1 MAGNIIGEPIDEKIL
16 EQIDL
21 RQKMHGAGYNS
32 SSISRDPK
40 ILNYLNNRNAWI
52 KMASGVSIDRNEGL
66 KKLKDLSTSTNGY
79 LSEEDLKGL
88 TETGLAE
95 KSVLFNTIQ
104 TSNRTEDSKNSGY
117 TSRSGIRTDNFFKSS
132 TDKMYGGLGSNSRGL
147 QPVGGITDI
156 TVNALNR
163 GSIKK
168 ATVNIKVYNKFQ
180 FSIIEMLYLRLGY
193 IMMLEWGWD
202 KYVDTIDTSTNPP
215 KIDIKD
221 TQSTIIE
228 NSWFDGNSYT
238 QRLMLDK
245 INYYN
250 KKYKGNYGG
259 FFGKVSNFSWKLN
272 QDGSYDITINLIS
285 LGSIIESLKANIS
298 TQSLT
303 EEEIKNL
310 QINLAKGFDI
320 DKNEETGKYDNSI
333 IDNLGNNT
341 ITQWVST
348 TINSF
353 PFKNKNYLY
362 FPNLTGEPYN
372 STNYLRKKIPQT
384 SQYYVRFGTFLNKLQ
399 TLIIGAYKNGNV
411 NGKILEI
418 ETSEI
423 NTICNYVTNL
433 IPLENNKCVFS
444 IIFDENLQKQSGLDL
459 NSFNRIL
466 KPFAVKKENTNVV
479 YGKLMNIYLNLEFIN
494 SSLESNIDDE
504 GNVSVYNF
512 LESLCKGINDSTGNT
527 TNIEPSIKNNKTI
540 YFLEKNPIKGYDSIN
555 KKEEK
560 NEYPLEIMGYNSNG
574 SSNFVKDFS
583 FQTKITPNLLA
594 MISIGAT
601 AEGSSTKDIDAIPFK
616 KWNKGLKNRFEES
629 HTDSS
634 TTIDPQTDTEIAA
647 EKIISAFKSDLSNN
661 KIDYD
666 NWFVTNNYDWKYQG
680 KEYGNITPPGG
691 GLEGPEKDIN
701 NDALLDE
708 VVRRVQEYQRK
719 TKEKSATSGREIV
732 PLGTNVDNILSGY
745 VHHVIQ
751 SFGGDT
757 KISRMD
763 SSGNLY
769 DKTIYKNN
777 GKWWLSSDNQDFI
790 KNGVSFWKSYIREIN
805 LIDFKKNNTNSS
817 LSGFIPVELG
827 ITMEGISGVKIYNK
841 IQINQKFLP
850 LSYPGALKFIIKGVD
865 HKISNNVWETD
876 ITTISTSPTDNAP
889 TNTPITVNQPSNNNQ
904 PIEVKGPIPPNN
916 PNDTLVIKDFRKVA
930 GKPLNSETFE
940 KEQSVEWLVGEMN
953 IHTQNVWRGFFNKL
967 KTQYPGYT
975 LNINATYRTYQRSI
989 ELNKENPKNA
999 KPGYSPHNYAYGIDM
1014 NIVPP
1019 TGKEYTFMKGDRT
1032 PWIESG
1038 IADLAKNSGIRWG
1051 GNFSSYIDCIHF
1063 DATPVTIASRQNAR
1077 EENKGLSEKDWNT
1090 KDTNYV

>member
-21 RQKMHGAGYNS
+21 RQKMHGAGYNA

-52 KMASGVSIDRNEGL
+52 KMASGVSIDGNEGL
-66 KKLKDLSTSTNGY
+66 KKLKDLSTSTNSY

-88 TETGLAE
+88 TGTGLAE

-104 TSNRTEDSKNSGY
+104 TSNRTKDSKNAGY
-117 TSRSGIRTDNFFKSS
+117 TPRKGVRTDNFFKNS

-202 KYVDTIDTSTNPP
+202 KYVDAIDTSNNPP

-238 QRLMLDK
+238 QRLMLNK

-272 QDGSYDITINLIS
+272 QDGSYDITINLIT
-285 LGSIIESLKANIS
+285 LGSVIESLKANIS
-298 TQSLT
+298 TQDLT
-303 EEEIKNL
+303 EEEIKNA
-310 QINLAKGFDI
+310 QVNLAKGFDI
-320 DKNEETGKYDNSI
+320 DKNKETGKYDNSI
-333 IDNLGNNT
+333 IDNLGDNT
-341 ITQWVST
+341 ITQWIST
-348 TINSF
+348 TIISF

-362 FPNLTGEPYN
+362 LPNLAGEPYN
-372 STNYLRKKIPQT
+372 SNNPLRNKIPQT

-399 TLIIGAYKNGNV
+399 TLIIGDYKNGNV

-418 ETSEI
+418 DTSET

-433 IPLENNKCVFS
+433 IPLESNKCVFS
-444 IIFDENLQKQSGLDL
+444 IIFDKNLQDQSELDL

-466 KPFAVKKENTNVV
+466 KPFAVKSEENTNIV

-504 GNVSVYNF
+504 GNVNLYNF

-527 TNIEPSIKNNKTI
+527 TNIEPSIKNDKTI
-540 YFLEKNPIKGYDSIN
+540 YFLEKNPIKGYDSLD
-555 KKEEK
+555 KKEVK
-560 NEYPLEIMGYNSNG
+560 KEYPLEIMGYNSNG

-583 FQTKITPNLLA
+583 FQTKITPNLMA

-616 KWNKGLKNRFEES
+616 KWNKGLKNRFEEDY
-629 HTDSS
+629 TDSP
-634 TTIDPQTDTEIAA
+634 TIVDPQTDDEIAA
-647 EKIISAFKSDLSNN
+647 EKIINAFKSDLSNN

-666 NWFVTNNYDWKYQG
+666 NWFVTNNYDWEYQG
-680 KEYGNITPPGG
+680 KKYNNITPPEG

-708 VVRRVQEYQRK
+708 VVRRIQEYQRDIK
-719 TKEKSATSGREIV
+719 AKEATSGRKIV
-732 PLGTNVDNILSGY
+732 PFGTNVDSILSGY

-757 KISRMD
+757 KISRMLEIYN
-763 SSGNLY
+763 GVGVMY
-769 DKTIYKNN
+769 DQTISYLE
-777 GKWWLSSDNQDFI
+777 GKWWLGSDNQDFI

-805 LIDFKKNNTNSS
+805 LIDFQKNNINSS
-817 LSGFIPVELG
+817 LSGFIPVELS
-827 ITMEGISGVKIYNK
+827 ITMEGISGIKIYNK
-841 IQINQKFLP
+841 IKINQKFLP
-850 LSYPGALKFIIKGVD
+850 SSYPEALKFIIRGVD

-876 ITTISTSPTDNAP
+876 IKTISTSPTDNVPSVVKDNSKASSTTSTSSGDVVSSYP
-889 TNTPITVNQPSNNNQ
+889 ELPLISPPPLTNLLPYQEAVQT
-904 PIEVKGPIPPNN
+904 
-916 PNDTLVIKDFRKVA
+916 
-930 GKPLNSETFE
+930 LNSITTPNIAKAVFAVLFAEASKKGQAFSSAGGFNYAGVQTDVRSGGKAVRWGASQYITARYVRKDAVKLREFAVFE
-940 KEQSVEWLVGEMN
+940 NNKAFLEFMVNRIIDKEFNGDNGDSWATTYINKWWNPAKKAEFTKGTITYN
-953 IHTQNVWRGFFNKL
+953 NKL
-967 KTQYPGYT
+967 SIYNSSLKRYDQY
-975 LNINATYRTYQRSI
+975 S
-989 ELNKENPKNA
+989 
-999 KPGYSPHNYAYGIDM
+999 
-1014 NIVPP
+1014 
-1019 TGKEYTFMKGDRT
+1019 
-1032 PWIESG
+1032 
-1038 IADLAKNSGIRWG
+1038 
-1051 GNFSSYIDCIHF
+1051 
-1063 DATPVTIASRQNAR
+1063 
-1077 EENKGLSEKDWNT
+1077 
-1090 KDTNYV
+1090 

>member
-21 RQKMHGAGYNS
+21 RQKMHGAGYNA

-52 KMASGVSIDRNEGL
+52 KMASGVSIDGNEGL

-88 TETGLAE
+88 IGTGLAE

-104 TSNRTEDSKNSGY
+104 TSNRTEDSKNAGY
-117 TSRSGIRTDNFFKSS
+117 TSRSGIRKDNFFKNS

-156 TVNALNR
+156 TVKALNR

-221 TQSTIIE
+221 TQSTIVE
-228 NSWFDGNSYT
+228 NSWFDGKSYT

-272 QDGSYDITINLIS
+272 QDGSYDITINLIT
-285 LGSIIESLKANIS
+285 LGSIVESLKANIS

-303 EEEIKNL
+303 EEEIKNI
-310 QINLAKGFDI
+310 QVNLAKGFDI
-320 DKNEETGKYDNSI
+320 DKNKETGKYDNSI
-333 IDNLGNNT
+333 IDNLGDNT
-341 ITQWVST
+341 ITQWIST
-348 TINSF
+348 TIISF

-362 FPNLTGEPYN
+362 LPNLAGEPYSPKN
-372 STNYLRKKIPQT
+372 SLRNKIPPT

-399 TLIIGAYKNGNV
+399 TLIIGAYKNGNA

-423 NTICNYVTNL
+423 TTICNYVTNL

-444 IIFDENLQKQSGLDL
+444 IIFDKNLQDQSELDL
-459 NSFNRIL
+459 NSFNGKL
-466 KPFAVKKENTNVV
+466 KPFAVKKENVV
-479 YGKLMNIYLNLEFIN
+479 YGKLMNVYLNLEFIN
-494 SSLESNIDDE
+494 STLESNIDDE

-527 TNIEPSIKNNKTI
+527 TSIEPSIKNDKTI
-540 YFLEKNPIKGYDSIN
+540 YFLEKNPIKGYDSLD

-560 NEYPLEIMGYNSNG
+560 KEYPLEIMGYNSNG

-583 FQTKITPNLLA
+583 FQTKITPNLMA

-616 KWNKGLKNRFEES
+616 KWNKGLKNRFEENY
-629 HTDSS
+629 TDSP
-634 TTIDPQTDTEIAA
+634 TVVDPQTDDEIAA
-647 EKIISAFKSDLSNN
+647 EKIINAFKSDLSNG

-666 NWFVTNNYDWKYQG
+666 NWFVTNNYDWEYQG
-680 KEYGNITPPGG
+680 IKYNNLIPPGG

-701 NDALLDE
+701 NDELLDE
-708 VVRRVQEYQRK
+708 VVRRVQEYQRDIK
-719 TKEKSATSGREIV
+719 AKEATSGRKIV
-732 PLGTNVDNILSGY
+732 PLGTNVDSILSGY

-757 KISRMD
+757 KISRIN
-763 SSGNLY
+763 SVGTLF
-769 DKTIYKNN
+769 DKTVSKKD
-777 GKWWLSSDNQDFI
+777 GKWWLSSDSQDFI
-790 KNGVSFWKSYIREIN
+790 KKGVSFWKSYIREIN
-805 LIDFKKNNTNSS
+805 LIDFQKNNVNSS

-850 LSYPGALKFIIKGVD
+850 SSYPEALKFIIKGVD

-889 TNTPITVNQPSNNNQ
+889 TNIPITVNQPSNNNQ

-916 PNDTLVIKDFRKVA
+916 PNDTLVIEDWRDVDDEPFD
-930 GKPLNSETFE
+930 SETYG
-940 KEQSVEWLVGEMN
+940 KKQSVEWLIGEMN
-953 IHTQNVWRGFFNKL
+953 VHTQNVWRGFFNKL
-967 KTQYPGYT
+967 KAQYPGYT
-975 LNINATYRTYQRSI
+975 LKINATYRTYQRSR

-999 KPGYSPHNYAYGIDM
+999 EPGYSPHNYAYGIDM
-1014 NIVPP
+1014 NIIPP
-1019 TGKEYTFMKGDRT
+1019 TGKNYTFMKGDRT

-1051 GNFSSYIDCIHF
+1051 GNFSSYVDCIHF

-1077 EENKGLSEKDWNT
+1077 EENRGLPEKDWNT

>member
-52 KMASGVSIDRNEGL
+52 KMASGVSIDGEEGL
-66 KKLKDLSTSTNGY
+66 KKLKDFSLSTNNY
-79 LSEEDLKGL
+79 LSENDLKDL
-88 TETGLAE
+88 TGIGLA
-95 KSVLFNTIQ
+95 KRSVLFNTIQ
-104 TSNRTEDSKNSGY
+104 SSNRTEDSKNAGY
-117 TSRSGIRTDNFFKSS
+117 ISRSGVRKDNFFKNS
-132 TDKMYGGLGSNSRGL
+132 TNKMYGGLGSNSRGL

-156 TVNALNR
+156 TVKSLNR

-180 FSIIEMLYLRLGY
+180 FSIIEILYLRLGY

-202 KYVDTIDTSTNPP
+202 KYVDTIDTSSTPP

-228 NSWFDGNSYT
+228 NSWFDGKSYT
-238 QRLMLDK
+238 QRLMLNK

-259 FFGKVSNFSWKLN
+259 FFGKVSNFNWKLN
-272 QDGSYDITINLIS
+272 QDGSYDITIDLVT
-285 LGSIIESLKANIS
+285 LGSVIESLKANIS
-298 TQSLT
+298 AQNLT
-303 EEEIKNL
+303 EEEIKNI
-310 QINLAKGFDI
+310 QVNLAKKFDVEAN
-320 DKNEETGKYDNSI
+320 KETGKYDNPI

-348 TINSF
+348 TISDF

-362 FPNLTGEPYN
+362 FPNLAGEPY
-372 STNYLRKKIPQT
+372 SPTNPLRKKIPPT

-411 NGKILEI
+411 EGKILEI
-418 ETSEI
+418 DTSEN

-444 IIFDENLQKQSGLDL
+444 IIFDENIQKQSYLDL
-459 NSFNRIL
+459 NSFNKIL
-466 KPFAVKKENTNVV
+466 KPFAFQEGDTNVV
-479 YGKLMNIYLNLEFIN
+479 YGKLMNVYLNLEFIN
-494 SSLESNIDDE
+494 SSLESNIDNE

-540 YFLEKNPIKGYDSIN
+540 YFLEKNPIKGYDSTN

-560 NEYPLEIMGYNSNG
+560 KEYPLEIMGYNSNG

-583 FQTKITPNLLA
+583 FQTKITPDLMA
-594 MISIGAT
+594 MISIGAS
-601 AEGSSTKDIDAIPFK
+601 AEGTKDIDAIPFK

-629 HTDSS
+629 YTNSP
-634 TTIDPQTDTEIAA
+634 TIIDPPTDTQIAA
-647 EKIISAFKSDLSNN
+647 EKIRNAFISDLKNN
-661 KIDYD
+661 SDNIDYD
-666 NWFVTNNYDWKYQG
+666 SWFTTNNYDWTYQN
-680 KEYGNITPPGG
+680 KTYYDITPPGKE
-691 GLEGPEKDIN
+691 LEGPEKDIN
-701 NDALLDE
+701 NEALLDE
-708 VVRRVQEYQRK
+708 VVKRVQEYQDEIK
-719 TKEKSATSGREIV
+719 AKEAASGRKII
-732 PLGTNVDNILSGY
+732 PLGTKIENVLFSYSDYI
-745 VHHVIQ
+745 IQ

-757 KISRMD
+757 GRSRIFT
-763 SSGNLY
+763 SGNLFSQV
-769 DKTIYKNN
+769 IASRF

-790 KNGVSFWKSYIREIN
+790 KKGISTWKSYIREIN
-805 LIDFKKNNTNSS
+805 LIDFQENNVNSS
-817 LSGFIPVELG
+817 LSGFIPVELS

-850 LSYPGALKFIIKGVD
+850 SSYPEALKFIIKGVD
-865 HKISNNVWETD
+865 HKISNNVWETN
-876 ITTISTSPTDNAP
+876 ISTISTSPTDNAP
-889 TNTPITVNQPSNNNQ
+889 TNTPTTVNQPSNNNQ
-904 PIEVKGPIPPNN
+904 PIEVKGPIPPKN
-916 PNDTLVIKDFRKVA
+916 PNDTLVIEDNRTVA
-930 GKPLNSETFE
+930 GKPFDSKTYG
-940 KEQSVEWLVGEMN
+940 KKQSVEWLIGEMN
-953 IHTQNVWRGFFNKL
+953 IHTQNKWRGFFSEL
-967 KTQYPGYT
+967 KAQYPGYT
-975 LNINATYRTYQRSI
+975 LKINATYRTYQRSI
-989 ELNKENPKNA
+989 ELKKENPKNA
-999 KPGYSPHNYAYGIDM
+999 TPGYSPHNYAYGIDM
-1014 NIVPP
+1014 NIVDPN
-1019 TGKEYTFMKGDRT
+1019 GNTFIKANRT

-1038 IADLAKNSGIRWG
+1038 IADLAQKTGIRWG
-1051 GNFSSYIDCIHF
+1051 GNFSSYVDCIHF

-1077 EENKGLSEKDWNT
+1077 EANEGLPQKDWDT
-1090 KDTNYV
+1090 KNINYV

>member
-21 RQKMHGAGYNS
+21 RQKMHGAGYNA

-52 KMASGVSIDRNEGL
+52 KMASGVSIDGNEGL

-88 TETGLAE
+88 IGTGLAE

-104 TSNRTEDSKNSGY
+104 TSNRTEDSKNAGY
-117 TSRSGIRTDNFFKSS
+117 TSRKGVRTDNFFKNS

-156 TVNALNR
+156 TVKALNR

-221 TQSTIIE
+221 TQSTIVE
-228 NSWFDGNSYT
+228 NSWFDGKSYT

-272 QDGSYDITINLIS
+272 QDGSYDITINLIT
-285 LGSIIESLKANIS
+285 LGSIVESLKANIS

-303 EEEIKNL
+303 EEEIKNI
-310 QINLAKGFDI
+310 QVNLAKGFDI
-320 DKNEETGKYDNSI
+320 DKNKETGKYDNSI
-333 IDNLGNNT
+333 IDNLGDNT
-341 ITQWVST
+341 ITQWIST
-348 TINSF
+348 TIINF

-362 FPNLTGEPYN
+362 LPNLAGEPYD
-372 STNYLRKKIPQT
+372 STNDLRNKIPQT

-399 TLIIGAYKNGNV
+399 TLIIGAYKNGNA
-411 NGKILEI
+411 NGKLLEI

-444 IIFDENLQKQSGLDL
+444 IIFDENLQKQSKLDL

-466 KPFAVKKENTNVV
+466 KPFAVKKENVV
-479 YGKLMNIYLNLEFIN
+479 YGKLMNVYLNLEFIN

-527 TNIEPSIKNNKTI
+527 TNIEPSIKNDKTI
-540 YFLEKNPIKGYDSIN
+540 YFLEKNPIKGYDSLD

-560 NEYPLEIMGYNSNG
+560 KEYPLEIMGYNSNG

-583 FQTKITPNLLA
+583 FQTKITPNLMA

-616 KWNKGLKNRFEES
+616 KWNKGLKNRFEEGY
-629 HTDSS
+629 TDSP
-634 TTIDPQTDTEIAA
+634 TIVDPKTDDEIAA
-647 EKIISAFKSDLSNN
+647 EKIINAFKSDLSNG

-666 NWFVTNNYDWKYQG
+666 NWFVTNNYDW
-680 KEYGNITPPGG
+680 EYKKIPYNNLIPPGG

-701 NDALLDE
+701 NDELLDE
-708 VVRRVQEYQRK
+708 VVRRVQEYQRDIK
-719 TKEKSATSGREIV
+719 AKEATSGRKIV
-732 PLGTNVDNILSGY
+732 PLGTNIDSILSGY

-757 KISRMD
+757 KISRMN
-763 SSGNLY
+763 SVGTLFNQ
-769 DKTIYKNN
+769 TISKRN

-790 KNGVSFWKSYIREIN
+790 KKGVSFWKSYIREIN
-805 LIDFKKNNTNSS
+805 LIDFQKNNINSS

-850 LSYPGALKFIIKGVD
+850 SSYPEALKFIIKGVD

-889 TNTPITVNQPSNNNQ
+889 TNIPITVNQPSNNNQ

-916 PNDTLVIKDFRKVA
+916 PNDTLVIEDWRDVDDEPFD
-930 GKPLNSETFE
+930 SETYG
-940 KEQSVEWLVGEMN
+940 KKQSVEWLIGEMN
-953 IHTQNVWRGFFNKL
+953 VHTQNVWRGFFNKL
-967 KTQYPGYT
+967 KAQYPGYT
-975 LNINATYRTYQRSI
+975 LKINATYRTYQRSR
-989 ELNKENPKNA
+989 ELNKENSENA
-999 KPGYSPHNYAYGIDM
+999 KPGFSPHNYAYGIDM
-1014 NIVPP
+1014 NIIPP
-1019 TGKEYTFMKGDRT
+1019 TGKNYTFMKGDRT

-1077 EENKGLSEKDWNT
+1077 EENRGLPEKDWNT